1 MPVDLYEHPGNVGR
15 QKIAAVH
22 DLMIIRDAALAT
34 CLRDYGAPMGANAD
48 IVCVSACS
56 TKQIGRMGDGGIIA
70 TSRKVLKQALDVY
83 RGYYLSLA
91 LKKAVYGNIYPHVG
105 RLNLRML
112 LVGAA
117 VLTVKIEYLSELS
130 QKRR

>member
-1 MPVDLYEHPGNVGR
+1 
-15 QKIAAVH
+15 
-22 DLMIIRDAALAT
+22 MIIRDAALAT
-34 CLRDYGAPMGANAD
+34 CLRDYGAPMGAYAD

-56 TKQIGRMGDGGIIA
+56 TKHIGRMGDGGIIA
-70 TSRKVLKQALDVY
+70 TSRKDLKQALDVY

-91 LKKAVYGNIYPHVG
+91 LKKAVHGTIYPHVG
-105 RLNLRML
+105 RLNLRLL

-117 VLTVKIEYLSELS
+117 VLTVKTEYLSELS